1 MGKNDFDIDFDFEK
15 EYGFDPKA
23 FLGTEEYDENIDL
36 SEFSDE
42 ELGLTPQAAPAAEE
56 QDGFD
61 LDEELNSDDFLNLGN
76 QEEESFETE
85 EEDFAMEEE
94 DFSEDEVEEEAPAQ
108 TEAED
113 DYPDVMVFPRRE
125 DPVEYTEEEPVV
137 DPSVFEDTPAY
148 NENGEAYDQDD
159 AAYAEDS
166 SGYDEEYD
174 EDEEESRPHREF
186 KLPKINLP
194 KINMPKFTTPK
205 IFIKFYDLYFA
216 PVLNKELREEPR
228 DPNNPRRRRKKSKIQ
243 VFKEVYL
250 PPIIACVCLILVLSF
265 AIGSLSNAIE
275 VRRAANDEK
284 DKQQAAASEAAS
296 LVEEE
301 YQALMD
307 GAQRLAAGYDYQ
319 GAVDLID
326 SFSGD
331 ITKYQDMVALR
342 AEYVT
347 AQTQLTEHRD
357 PSLIPNLS
365 FHVLIE
371 DLDRALK
378 DESLGGKYNRNFV
391 STGEFKQILEHLYA
405 NGYVL
410 VDFNSFIEARSFNDT
425 EQFITNPIYLPSGK
439 KPVMITETMV
449 NYFEYMVDPDK
460 DGIPDAKG
468 AGFAN
473 KLVVEGGEIKA
484 AYVDAS
490 GNNLVGD
497 YDLVPILESFIKEH
511 PDFSYRGARAILAV
525 TGSEGIF
532 GYRINTSNQ
541 ATKGQ
546 AWYDEEC
553 NAARE
558 VVQTLRNKGYT
569 LACFTYSNKAYSGYT
584 AAQIQAEMQEW
595 TKNITPVIG
604 QIDTFVFAQESN
616 LSAYSGAA
624 FDVLHN
630 TGFRYF
636 ISSGTQPWA
645 AVESNYVRQNRL
657 MVTGRTMQHYS
668 DQFTG
673 MFDCA
678 AILNVNLRGNVPN

>member
-1 MGKNDFDIDFDFEK
+1 MAKNDFDIDFDFEK

-36 SEFSDE
+36 TEFSDE
-42 ELGLTPQAAPAAEE
+42 ELGLADQAAPAAQEE
-56 QDGFD
+56 ADFASG
-61 LDEELNSDDFLNLGN
+61 EELDSADFLTMGD
-76 QEEESFETE
+76 QAEAGFEME
-85 EEDFAMEEE
+85 EEDFAG
-94 DFSEDEVEEEAPAQ
+94 DELPAEEAPA
-108 TEAED
+108 EEE
-113 DYPDVMVFPRRE
+113 DYPDVMVFPKRE
-125 DPVEYTEEEPVV
+125 APVEYAEEEPVI
-137 DPSVFEDTPAY
+137 DETVFEEESGEEEEDDLPDY
-148 NENGEAYDQDD
+148 DEEAYDE
-159 AAYAEDS
+159 ED
-166 SGYDEEYD
+166 E
-174 EDEEESRPHREF
+174 EDEEEEEGRRGFRMPQINLPEIH
-186 KLPKINLP
+186 LPKIST
-194 KINMPKFTTPK
+194 PKFL
-205 IFIKFYDLYFA
+205 IRFYDLYFA

-228 DPNNPRRRRKKSKIQ
+228 DPNNPRRRRKKSKLQI
-243 VFKEVYL
+243 FKEVYL
-250 PPIIACVCLILVLSF
+250 PPIIACLCLILVLSF
-265 AIGSLSNAIE
+265 AIGSLTNVIE
-275 VRRAANDEK
+275 ARRAANDEK
-284 DKQQAAASEAAS
+284 DKQMIAESEAAN
-296 LVEEE
+296 LEQEE
-301 YQALMD
+301 YMALMD
-307 GAQRLAAGYDYQ
+307 GAKRLAAGYDYQ
-319 GAVDLID
+319 AAVDLID
-326 SFSGD
+326 TFSGD
-331 ITKYQDMVALR
+331 ITGYQDMVALR

-357 PSLIPNLS
+357 PSMIPNLS

-391 STGEFKQILEHLYA
+391 STAEFKQILEHLYA

-410 VDFNSFIEARSFNDT
+410 VDFNSFIEATSFNDT
-425 EQFITNPIYLPSGK
+425 EQYIPKPIYLPAGK
-439 KPVMITETMV
+439 KPIMITETMV

-460 DGIPDAKG
+460 DGTPDAKG

-473 KLVVEGGEIKA
+473 KLVLQGGEIKA
-484 AYVDAS
+484 AYVDAA

-525 TGSEGIF
+525 TGTEGIF
-532 GYRINTSNQ
+532 GYRINTSSI

-558 VVQTLRNKGYT
+558 VVQALRNKGYT

-584 AAQIQAEMQEW
+584 ATQIQAEMQEW

-604 QIDTFVFAQESN
+604 AIDTFVFAQESN

-636 ISSGTQPWA
+636 VASGTQPWA
-645 AVESNYVRQNRL
+645 AVESTYVRQNRL

-678 AILNVNLRGNVPN
+678 AILNVNLRGDVPN

>member
-23 FLGTEEYDENIDL
+23 FLGSEEYDEDIDL

-42 ELGLTPQAAPAAEE
+42 ELGLTAQADTQEEPVAGDDDLFPEEETLEEEAAE
-56 QDGFD
+56 DYK
-61 LDEELNSDDFLNLGN
+61 
-76 QEEESFETE
+76 E
-85 EEDFAMEEE
+85 EEDDFQDESEEP
-94 DFSEDEVEEEAPAQ
+94 EE
-108 TEAED
+108 

-125 DPVEYTEEEPVV
+125 VPEVEPAEYSEDETVI
-137 DPSVFEDTPAY
+137 DQSVFEDESDY
-148 NENGEAYDQDD
+148 QEDGEGFEEEA
-159 AAYAEDS
+159 
-166 SGYDEEYD
+166 EYD
-174 EDEEESRPHREF
+174 EDEDEAEYEEDMAEKKPPFQF

-194 KINMPKFTTPK
+194 KFTTPK
-205 IFIKFYDLYFA
+205 FLIKFYDLYFA

-228 DPNNPRRRRKKSKIQ
+228 DPNNPRRRRRKSKLQI
-243 VFKEVYL
+243 FKEVYL

-265 AIGSLSNAIE
+265 AIGSLTNAIE
-275 VRRAANDEK
+275 ERRLLNDEK
-284 DKQQAAASEAAS
+284 DKQQAAASEAAD
-296 LVEEE
+296 LEEQE
-301 YQALMD
+301 YQALME
-307 GAQRLAAGYDYQ
+307 GAKQLAAGYDYR
-319 GAVDLID
+319 GAVTLID
-326 SFSGD
+326 TFSGD
-331 ITKYQDMVALR
+331 ITKYPDMVSLR
-342 AEYVT
+342 AEYVN

-357 PSLIPNLS
+357 PSMIPNLS
-365 FHVLIE
+365 FHMLIE

-378 DESLGGKYNRNFV
+378 DESYGGKYNRNFV
-391 STGEFKQILEHLYA
+391 STAEFKQILEHLYA
-405 NGYVL
+405 NDYVL
-410 VDFNSFIEARSFNDT
+410 VDFSSFIEATSFNDT
-425 EQFITNPIYLPSGK
+425 EQYITKPIYLPSGK

-449 NYFEYMVDPDK
+449 NYFAYMVDPDG
-460 DGIPDAKG
+460 DGTPDAKG

-473 KLVVEGGEIKA
+473 KLVLQNGEIKA

-497 YDLVPILESFIKEH
+497 YDLVPILESFIQEH
-511 PDFSYRGARAILAV
+511 PDFSYQGARAVLAV

-532 GYRINTSNQ
+532 GYRTNTSYI

-553 NAARE
+553 NAAKE
-558 VVQTLRNKGYT
+558 VVQALRSKGYT
-569 LACFTYSNKAYSGYT
+569 LASYTYSNKAYSGYT

-604 QIDTFVFAQESN
+604 QVDTFVFAQESN
-616 LSAYSGAA
+616 LSAYNGAA

-645 AVESNYVRQNRL
+645 AVESTYVRQNRL

-668 DQFTG
+668 DQFSG
-673 MFDCA
+673 LFDCA

>member
-23 FLGTEEYDENIDL
+23 FLGTEEYDEHIDL

-42 ELGLTPQAAPAAEE
+42 ELGLTAQSESAAEE
-56 QDGFD
+56 EDTFEPEED
-61 LDEELNSDDFLNLGN
+61 LGTEDFLNMAE
-76 QEEESFETE
+76 QEEES
-85 EEDFAMEEE
+85 EEDFPMEEE
-94 DFSEDEVEEEAPAQ
+94 SYAEEEIS
-108 TEAED
+108 EEE
-113 DYPDVMVFPRRE
+113 DYPDVMVFPKRE
-125 DPVEYTEEEPVV
+125 QPEELMDEEPDFDETVFEEEPAY
-137 DPSVFEDTPAY
+137 DEEDAYDGETPAY
-148 NENGEAYDQDD
+148 
-159 AAYAEDS
+159 
-166 SGYDEEYD
+166 DEEQDYD
-174 EDEEESRPHREF
+174 EDEDDGEEPDNGGRGFHIPKF
-186 KLPKINLP
+186 DLPKITLP
-194 KINMPKFTTPK
+194 KISTPKFL
-205 IFIKFYDLYFA
+205 IKFYDLYFA

-228 DPNNPRRRRKKSKIQ
+228 DPNNPRRRRKKSKLQI
-243 VFKEVYL
+243 FKEVYL

-265 AIGSLSNAIE
+265 AIGSLTNAIE
-275 VRRAANDEK
+275 ARKVANDEK
-284 DKQQAAASEAAS
+284 DKQQIAASQAAN
-296 LVEEE
+296 LEQEE

-307 GAQRLAAGYDYQ
+307 GAELLASGYSYQ
-319 GAVDLID
+319 EAVDLID
-326 SFSGD
+326 TFSGD
-331 ITKYQDMVALR
+331 ITKYPDMQSLR
-342 AEYVT
+342 AQYVT
-347 AQTQLTEHRD
+347 AQTQLVEHRD
-357 PSLIPNLS
+357 PSMIPNLS

-391 STGEFKQILEHLYA
+391 STGEFKLILEHLYA

-410 VDFNSFIEARSFNDT
+410 VDFNSFVESRFFNDT
-425 EQFITNPIYLPSGK
+425 EQYIPEPIYLPSGK
-439 KPVMITETMV
+439 KPIMITETMV

-460 DGIPDAKG
+460 DGTPDAKG

-473 KLVVEGGEIKA
+473 KLVVENGEIKA

-497 YDLVPILESFIKEH
+497 YDLVPILESFIQEH
-511 PDFSYRGARAILAV
+511 PDFSYRGARAIVAV

-532 GYRINTSNQ
+532 GYRINTANS
-541 ATKGQ
+541 ASKGQ
-546 AWYDEEC
+546 AWYDAEC
-553 NAARE
+553 DAARE
-558 VVQTLRNKGYT
+558 VVQALRNKGYT
-569 LACFTYSNKAYSGYT
+569 LACYTYSNKAYSGYT
-584 AAQIQAEMQEW
+584 ATQIQAEMQEW
-595 TKNITPVIG
+595 IKNITPVIG

-636 ISSGTQPWA
+636 VSSGTQPWA
-645 AVESNYVRQNRL
+645 SVESTYVRQNRL

-673 MFDCA
+673 MFDCD